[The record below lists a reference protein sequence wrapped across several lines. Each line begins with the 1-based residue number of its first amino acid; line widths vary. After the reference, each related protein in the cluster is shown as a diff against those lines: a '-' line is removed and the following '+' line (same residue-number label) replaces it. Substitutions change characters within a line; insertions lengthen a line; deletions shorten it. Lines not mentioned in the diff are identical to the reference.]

1 MYLLFY
7 AEEVLRLIV
16 LGGWF
21 DRLLQQTRK
30 VRIVVLST
38 LYLSS
43 FLSLWNCFHLRIV
56 FEVLK
61 RCVRVRDKNET
72 HN

>member
-7 AEEVLRLIV
+7 TEEVLQLIV

-21 DRLLQQTRK
+21 DRLLQQTHE

-38 LYLSS
+38 LCLSS
-43 FLSLWNCFHLRIV
+43 FLSLWNCFHL
-56 FEVLK
+56 
-61 RCVRVRDKNET
+61 
-72 HN
+72 